1 MTTHTQRKGDGEGQ
15 RAASNLTNFK
25 KADTNVKES
34 SNSTESDKQAER
46 NVIESWKS
54 MWYALCD
61 NQVDWHKKEDT

>member
-46 NVIESWKS
+46 NVIES
-54 MWYALCD
+54 
-61 NQVDWHKKEDT
+61 